1 MQDNNVFACSAKQ
14 AKRLL
19 KQPGVTALLAM
30 AKTKTNE
37 PLPSND
43 VVVGEGLN
51 LSLVE
56 KERARVFVQAHVG
69 DCDEFVNSALYLRA
83 KGAPNAKLDNV
94 RNVLYVDCP

>member
-1 MQDNNVFACSAKQ
+1 M
-14 AKRLL
+14 
-19 KQPGVTALLAM
+19 
-30 AKTKTNE
+30 
-37 PLPSND
+37 
-43 VVVGEGLN
+43 N

-69 DCDEFVNSALYLRA
+69 DCDEFVNSTLYLRA